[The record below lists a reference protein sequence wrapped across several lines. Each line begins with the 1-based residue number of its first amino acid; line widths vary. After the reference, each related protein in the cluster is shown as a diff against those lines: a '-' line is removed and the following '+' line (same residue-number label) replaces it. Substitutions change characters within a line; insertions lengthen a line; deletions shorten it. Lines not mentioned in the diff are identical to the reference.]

1 MSLSRAIFCRY
12 RHKGFPSTSWPCLH
26 PLNLFTIMFNINVTN
41 NFVSDLTINGSTT
54 VAAGG
59 GTGSTGSVGGTQ
71 TIDVPNMGTILVL
84 DLGHDQVPGFSLP
97 ESWGVLMRYRSV
109 ELYYRYEGGG
119 NIDLVVDQFGSVDV
133 VSVQGSALIISLS
146 DMTYQG
152 Q

>member
-1 MSLSRAIFCRY
+1 
-12 RHKGFPSTSWPCLH
+12 
-26 PLNLFTIMFNINVTN
+26 MFNINITN
-41 NFVSDLTINGSTT
+41 NFVSELTINGSTK
-54 VAAGG
+54 VATGG

-84 DLGHDQVPGFSLP
+84 DLGHDQVPGYSLP
-97 ESWGVLMRYRSV
+97 ESWGVLMRYQTI

-133 VSVQGSALIISLS
+133 VSVQGSALIISLD